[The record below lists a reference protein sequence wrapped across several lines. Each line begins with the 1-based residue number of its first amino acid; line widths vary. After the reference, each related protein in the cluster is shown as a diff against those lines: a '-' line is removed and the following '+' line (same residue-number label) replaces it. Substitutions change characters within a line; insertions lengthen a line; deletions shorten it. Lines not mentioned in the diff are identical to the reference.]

1 MSLNAEALVTRNRRA
16 CDCGRPALYWSRARR
31 RFRWMPDHPL
41 CRPCWRSLDTRARVE
56 AMVAARHS

>member
-1 MSLNAEALVTRNRRA
+1 MSLNARQLVLKHRRL

-41 CRPCWRSLDTRARVE
+41 CRACWRSLRT
-56 AMVAARHS
+56 AARFTS

>member
-1 MSLNAEALVTRNRRA
+1 MSLNARHFVQKHRRL

-41 CRPCWRSLDTRARVE
+41 CRPCWRSLRT
-56 AMVAARHS
+56 AARFTS